1 MRCENLAGCPFYN
14 NKMSTDSGLGKLYK
28 EKYCESNKNKCAR
41 YMVAKTIGKEYVP
54 IDLYPNM
61 HKRAKKIIS
70 EHKK

>member
-1 MRCENLAGCPFYN
+1 
-14 NKMSTDSGLGKLYK
+14 
-28 EKYCESNKNKCAR
+28 
-41 YMVAKTIGKEYVP
+41 MVAKTIGKEYVP